1 MRTDIT
7 GWEILGQEAKFEG
20 PQLILELGAFCV
32 VFRVIFSS
40 LVLYF
45 LALFYILFYNGRK
58 RKGREQEPKALRF
71 SYCKKY
77 KKNRSL
83 LGPVSLVHEVG
94 LEPTRPCEHRHL
106 KPASLPIPPLVQ
118 SGLVRHE

>member
-7 GWEILGQEAKFEG
+7 GWETLGQEAKFEG

-40 LVLYF
+40 LMLYF

-58 RKGREQEPKALRF
+58 R
-71 SYCKKY
+71 
-77 KKNRSL
+77 
-83 LGPVSLVHEVG
+83 
-94 LEPTRPCEHRHL
+94 
-106 KPASLPIPPLVQ
+106 
-118 SGLVRHE
+118 